1 MADRKRLGIFGWGV
15 VAPRS
20 PDVAAF
26 ERNLGQATSWLEP
39 FDGFGPSNFLVG
51 QPEFDFE
58 VYRPWIDARFEP
70 RRYAQVNSKSGR
82 TVKYAIGAFIQA
94 LGQNPG
100 LEREL
105 QDLGP
110 QAHVYVGTCL
120 GDFPLQHE
128 ASLTYDRAQR
138 DWNRFWCRAEH
149 HPKLADYRS
158 ANAAARERLRTEL
171 AAPPD
176 PADFAPEEPGHEARV
191 DAWLAFW
198 LELSEG
204 LEKYLEELRQIESEG
219 IEGDVESGK
228 GNIIRRKL
236 AARKRLNARWSC
248 PLEPWSAV
256 DAQLLWNIPN
266 IPASQITML
275 GQITGPSFAPIAACA
290 GFGTALK
297 LADMAIQQGEARA
310 VVVGMTDPEPH
321 PLSVGAFFNA
331 RVVSHDGQVSKPFTA
346 MRGTHISGGA
356 CVWIVGDAD
365 YLMAQGHEAARPRD
379 PERRPER
386 RMPTTSSR
394 RPPRGRS
401 GRSAARSTEAGVETR
416 RRHRHVGHARD
427 GDSRRLDRAAERP
440 RALFGGVHRV
450 LTARKGSFGHGMSV
464 CGGWELTAQHMG
476 IAKGVLHPGE
486 PRRGTSSTPRSR
498 PYHEC
503 LRPADGG
510 PQSSRSERR
519 GQDQHGHRRS
529 QCLRDLPPL
538 AET

>member
-1 MADRKRLGIFGWGV
+1 MADRRRIGIFGWGV

-20 PDVAAF
+20 ADVAAF

-51 QPEFDFE
+51 KPEFDFE

-120 GDFPLQHE
+120 GDFPLQHQ
-128 ASLTYDRAQR
+128 ASLAYDRAQR

-158 ANAAARERLRTEL
+158 ANAAARERRRTEL
-171 AAPPD
+171 GAPPD
-176 PADFAPEEPGHEARV
+176 PADFAPEEQGHEARV

-219 IEGDVESGK
+219 IVGDVESEK

-248 PLEPWSAV
+248 PLEPWNSV

-331 RVVSHDGQVSKPFTA
+331 RVVSHDGEVSKPFTA

-365 YLMAQGHEAARPRD
+365 YLIAQGMKPLGLEILGVALSSDADHIITPSADGPR
-379 PERRPER
+379 RAI
-386 RMPTTSSR
+386 
-394 RPPRGRS
+394 RG
-401 GRSAARSTEAGVETR
+401 ALTEAGVEPSEIATWDM
-416 RRHRHVGHARD
+416 HATATP
-427 GDSRRLDRAAERP
+427 GDWTELQNAL
-440 RALFGGVHRV
+440 ALFGSSAV

-476 IAKGVLHPGE
+476 FANGILHPVNLDGQE
-486 PRRGTSSTPRSR
+486 LHPQIA

-503 LRPADGG
+503 LLQREHAHLEGEVAGKINMGIGG
-510 PQSSRSERR
+510 VNACVICRR
-519 GQDQHGHRRS
+519 W
-529 QCLRDLPPL
+529 
-538 AET
+538 ET